1 VTEEKEVEQVV
12 EQATMQELVAAGLF
26 EESGERRWH
35 DESQSWLPCYRPTA
49 ALLARLRRH

>member
-1 VTEEKEVEQVV
+1 MTEEKEVEQVV